1 MKIFQ
6 DCMKS
11 DAVFKSAIPYSFLSS
26 LATYLVVP
34 KSSGMA
40 RSVMTVFVG
49 MSMYIFGKLTYTPV
63 CYQKAFGLSQPLIN
77 SNEKRYYLFL

>member
-6 DCMKS
+6 DCMKTE
-11 DAVFKSAIPYSFLSS
+11 AVFKSAIPYSFLSS
-26 LATYLVVP
+26 LATYLIVP

-40 RSVMTVFVG
+40 RPAMTAFIG

-63 CYQKAFGLSQPLIN
+63 CYQKAFGASQPLIN
-77 SNEKRYYLFL
+77 SNERRYYLFL